1 MKGEFIMSSTQ
12 INQNQLTPSD
22 QNNSPNQSTKKNKGC
37 GIGCLSVI
45 IVIAVIVVAVN
56 ILGSGGNSKE
66 DKIDSIKDAFS
77 CNKKLATSIYNASEE
92 CGMHAEKLTSD
103 DVEKSGKYH
112 YIVSVSDYTN
122 VMLTYGK
129 NKVDSIMTDGGVY
142 VYTPKKHKQLKK
154 YMVDTDSYVEVETAA
169 QEAVKDQLKAPDTAK
184 FKDLKVQRSGNTFT
198 FTGTFSAQNSFGA
211 QLTEAYFGKAKK
223 DGDNYTVTE
232 CTLGE

>member
-1 MKGEFIMSSTQ
+1 MSSTQ
-12 INQNQLTPSD
+12 INQNQPTSSD

-129 NKVDSIMTDGGVY
+129 NKVDSIMTD
-142 VYTPKKHKQLKK
+142 KK
-154 YMVDTDSYVEVETAA
+154 YMVNTDSYVEVETAA

>member
-1 MKGEFIMSSTQ
+1 MSNTQ
-12 INQNQLTPSD
+12 INQNQSTPSD
-22 QNNSPNQSTKKNKGC
+22 QNNPSNPSNKKNKGC

-45 IVIAVIVVAVN
+45 LVIAVIVVAVN

-77 CNKKLATSIYNASEE
+77 CNKKLATSIYNASEK

-129 NKVDSIMTDGGVY
+129 NKVDSIMTDGGVF
-142 VYTPKKHKQLKK
+142 VYTLKKHKPLKN

-184 FKDLKVQRSGNTFT
+184 FKDDLKVQRSGKTFS
-198 FTGTFSAQNSFGA
+198 FTGTVSAQNSFGA
-211 QLTEAYFGKAKK
+211 QISELYFGKAEK

>member
-1 MKGEFIMSSTQ
+1 MFNKKK
-12 INQNQLTPSD
+12 
-22 QNNSPNQSTKKNKGC
+22 NQSAQPVQPAQPAPPDQQAPKKNHAGC
-37 GIGCLSVI
+37 GCLTVLIVI
-45 IVIAVIVVAVN
+45 IAIALVGG
-56 ILGSGGNSKE
+56 LGSCGSHTKAGK
-66 DKIDSIKDAFS
+66 IKDIKEAFS
-77 CNKKLATSIYNASEE
+77 CNKQLATSIYNASEK

-122 VMLTYGK
+122 VMITYGK

-142 VYTPKKHKQLKK
+142 VYTPKKHKQLKN
-154 YMVDTDSYVEVETAA
+154 YMVDSDSYVEVETAA

-184 FKDLKVQRSGNTFT
+184 FKDLKVQRSGNSFT

-223 DGDNYTVTE
+223 DGDNYTSLSRLQTYR
-232 CTLGE
+232 